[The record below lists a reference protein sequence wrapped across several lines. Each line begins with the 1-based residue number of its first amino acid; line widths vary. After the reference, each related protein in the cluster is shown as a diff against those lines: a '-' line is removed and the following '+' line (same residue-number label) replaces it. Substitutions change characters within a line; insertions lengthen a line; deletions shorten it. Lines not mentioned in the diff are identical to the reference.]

1 MLNVFLSGRTA
12 PQAAVQRN
20 GGRRGRPARP
30 TTNRR
35 PHPSRTPAGPDRTER
50 PPLLNATS
58 VTYESLV
65 GKPEAGRKPGPGP
78 GTPRLRELVRA
89 INERR
94 ASEFHVHRL
103 PINVDG
109 RCMGTMSWAELLR
122 TLVRVR
128 PEIFRSSSG
137 YKSGYKALSRA
148 MSGVTRGLSRYKF

>member
-1 MLNVFLSGRTA
+1 MPCGRSFWEPAAGNTLVNITWFLGFSIRA
-12 PQAAVQRN
+12 PGVPGAP
-20 GGRRGRPARP
+20 GRPKTGR
-30 TTNRR
+30 N
-35 PHPSRTPAGPDRTER
+35 
-50 PPLLNATS
+50 PLLNATS

-65 GKPEAGRKPGPGP
+65 GKAEAGRKPGPGP

-109 RCMGTMSWAELLR
+109 RCMGTMSWAKLLR

-137 YKSGYKALSRA
+137 YKSGYTL
-148 MSGVTRGLSRYKF
+148 VFRGLS